1 MSAAVENGCAPGCR
15 SAAALP
21 YGALSSYRL
30 HLVPH
35 VSVLQIA
42 VDEFADAG
50 SVPELQRSTRILQNL
65 GSRSY
70 ARNQSACGTASDL
83 CGVVHNE
90 QSPSIL
96 GNHGGESVKA
106 SSFPATRLRSFR
118 KLERGHDVSRQK
130 KPTHV

>member
-1 MSAAVENGCAPGCR
+1 MSAAVENGCTPGCR

-35 VSVLQIA
+35 VSVLQTA

-50 SVPELQRSTRILQNL
+50 VVPELQRSTQILQNL
-65 GSRSY
+65 GSRLTPEIR
-70 ARNQSACGTASDL
+70 AHVEGASDL

-90 QSPSIL
+90 
-96 GNHGGESVKA
+96 
-106 SSFPATRLRSFR
+106 
-118 KLERGHDVSRQK
+118 
-130 KPTHV
+130 